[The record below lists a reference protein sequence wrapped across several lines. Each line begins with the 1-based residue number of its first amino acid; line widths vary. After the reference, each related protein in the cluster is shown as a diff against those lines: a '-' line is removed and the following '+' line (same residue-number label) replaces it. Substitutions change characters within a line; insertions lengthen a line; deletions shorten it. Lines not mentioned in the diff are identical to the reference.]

1 MADELKKKYAE
12 QAFST
17 LCAALNARNW
27 NYEVEE
33 DNLLVH
39 FGVSGDDIPMKFIIF
54 VDVDRQ
60 MIRLLSPLSFK
71 MSEEKRVEGAIATC
85 AASYGMADGSF
96 DYDIS
101 DGSIS
106 FRMTESFRNCSLGEG
121 VIQYLISC
129 ACAMVDQYND
139 RFYDLAR
146 GKMTIKEFSDLES

>member
-1 MADELKKKYAE
+1 MTDELKKKYAE
-12 QAFST
+12 RAFST

-27 NYEVEE
+27 NYQVEE

-39 FGVSGDDIPMKFIIF
+39 FGVNGDDLPMKFIIF

-71 MSEEKRVEGAIATC
+71 MSEDKRVEGAVAVCMAT
-85 AASYGMADGSF
+85 YGMADGSF

-139 RFYDLAR
+139 KFLALSK
-146 GKMTIKEFSDLES
+146 GMISITDFVKK

>member
-1 MADELKKKYAE
+1 MADELKRKYAE

-33 DNLLVH
+33 DKLLVH

-60 MIRLLSPLSFK
+60 MVRLLSPLSFK

-139 RFYDLAR
+139 KFLALSK
-146 GKMTIKEFSDLES
+146 GMISITDFVKK